1 MYVKTLKQTR
11 EWRFG
16 LEYFYS
22 ETGDVFYVE
31 PAIGFD
37 MLAAGVARRATSEEI
52 NAPKVGRPEKER
64 GQLFGLVHPITKE
77 ID

>member
-22 ETGDVFYVE
+22 EIGDVFYVE
-31 PAIGFD
+31 PTIGFD

-52 NAPKVGRPEKER
+52 NAPKDTKPTMEH
-64 GQLFGLVHPITKE
+64 GQLFGLVHTFAKE

>member
-16 LEYFYS
+16 IEYLYS
-22 ETGDVFYVE
+22 AVGDVLHVN
-31 PAIGFD
+31 PVIGFD

-52 NAPKVGRPEKER
+52 DAPKADRPEKEQ

>member
-16 LEYFYS
+16 IEYFYS
-22 ETGDVFYVE
+22 AVGDVLQVN
-31 PAIGFD
+31 PISGFD

-52 NAPKVGRPEKER
+52 NAPKVDRPGREH
-64 GQLFGLVHPITKE
+64 GQLFGLVHPLTKE

>member
-22 ETGDVFYVE
+22 ETVDVFYVE
-31 PAIGFD
+31 QAIGFD

-52 NAPKVGRPEKER
+52 NAPKDTKPTMEQ
-64 GQLFGLVHPITKE
+64 GQLFGLVHTFAKE

>member
-16 LEYFYS
+16 IEYFYS
-22 ETGDVFYVE
+22 AVGDVLHVNH
-31 PAIGFD
+31 ISGFD

-52 NAPKVGRPEKER
+52 NAPKVDRPGREH